1 MIGKIGSLQNIE
13 ENAKLLKT
21 FANLIVGNVKIKLL

>member
-13 ENAKLLKT
+13 ENAELLKT
-21 FANLIVGNVKIKLL
+21 FANLMVGNVKIKLV